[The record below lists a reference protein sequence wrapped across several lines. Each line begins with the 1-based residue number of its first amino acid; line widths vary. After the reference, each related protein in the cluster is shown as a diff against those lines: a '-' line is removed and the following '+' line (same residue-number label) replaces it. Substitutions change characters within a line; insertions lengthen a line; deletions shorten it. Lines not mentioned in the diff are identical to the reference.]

1 MLFVYELIIA
11 SLFLIPLFY
20 YRFIKEHSWDKTIKD
35 LFPYN
40 KNIKKEVIGSIA
52 LFSALFF
59 GFLVVSTGII
69 IAEEISGTPI
79 NDLEK
84 VEDYLSEEISNSL
97 IMFLIVMSVVVFVEE
112 FFFRSFLLKK
122 LGFFTSTAIFTFFH
136 IGYGSITEII
146 GVFFLGLILAYWFK
160 KNKSLIQNYIG
171 HMLYNLLAIALYF
184 II

>member
-1 MLFVYELIIA
+1 MLFIYELIIA
-11 SLFLIPLFY
+11 LLFLVPLFY
-20 YRFIKEHSWDKTIKD
+20 YRFIKEHPWNKTIKE

-52 LFSALFF
+52 LFVLLFL
-59 GFLVVSTGII
+59 GFVIVSLGIVA
-69 IAEEISGTPI
+69 AEEISGTPI

-97 IMFLIVMSVVVFVEE
+97 VLFLITMSIVVFVEE

-122 LGFFTSTAIFTFFH
+122 MGIFTSTAIFTFFH
-136 IGYGSITEII
+136 IGYGSIAEII

-160 KNKSLIQNYIG
+160 RNKSLIQNYIG

-184 II
+184 FI